1 MGQSPMLTLVRPARS
16 AMARRCV
23 RATSVP
29 ASTGRPRRRRSPE
42 SPGRRQVHGDALL
55 TIFLLPPSGF
65 STCGPPASA
74 AAHTSSGDATG
85 KICRRGDR
93 DRPRRW
99 TAVAQGGAAAT
110 GTARL
115 GHGGGERSDHR
126 LCRQTI
132 GLIAGVVRGIVRARN
147 AGDPATGH
155 ADRASDRAHHLG
167 RTARPADGQLG
178 SGRRPPRRGSGDSR
192 EQGPQRLGAVGGRPV
207 SRNRLLGACGGS
219 ALR

>member
-1 MGQSPMLTLVRPARS
+1 MGQRPMLTLIRPARS

-55 TIFLLPPSGF
+55 TICLLPPSGF
-65 STCGPPASA
+65 STCGPPVSV

-99 TAVAQGGAAAT
+99 TAVAQGSAAT
-110 GTARL
+110 AGTARH
-115 GHGGGERSDHR
+115 GRGGGGRSDR
-126 LCRQTI
+126 LLCRQTI
-132 GLIAGVVRGIVRARN
+132 GGSARLNAHLRADGSAARH
-147 AGDPATGH
+147 GDC
-155 ADRASDRAHHLG
+155 ASDRAHRLG

-178 SGRRPPRRGSGDSR
+178 SGRGPPRRGSGDS
-192 EQGPQRLGAVGGRPV
+192 
-207 SRNRLLGACGGS
+207 
-219 ALR
+219 